1 MLLSEWRKFKRWR
14 SFQVETTKRDG
25 SKEMYIGKYIVVAT
39 GYYDN
44 PNYMNVPGE
53 ELKKVAHYFKEG
65 ILILIEM

>member
-1 MLLSEWRKFKRWR
+1 
-14 SFQVETTKRDG
+14 
-25 SKEMYIGKYIVVAT
+25 MYIAKYIVVAT

-65 ILILIEM
+65 HPYFDRDVVVIGGKTRV